1 MVCLFVCLFVFFFGR
16 ICGFAIICNLLGL
29 LPFVIRGFAFVIC
42 GFATIYNLFI
52 LMLGFFSLVGLPC
65 YIFFFQ
71 ILVQNFFFGLF
82 FFCLKVEQI
91 ILFIYLRVFLIFCK
105 GKQIKNFKLLYI
117 IFVFLF
123 SLGQG
128 VLGNTLN

>member
-1 MVCLFVCLFVFFFGR
+1 MRILGFGLFVCLFFFFGR

-71 ILVQNFFFGLF
+71 ILVQKFFFGLF

-117 IFVFLF
+117 IFFFFVFF
-123 SLGQG
+123 RWRCH
-128 VLGNTLN
+128 

>member
-1 MVCLFVCLFVFFFGR
+1 MVCLFVFLFFVFGR

-71 ILVQNFFFGLF
+71 ILVQKFFFGLF

-128 VLGNTLN
+128 VPKNTLN

>member
-1 MVCLFVCLFVFFFGR
+1 MYIGFWFVCLFFCFFFFGR

-71 ILVQNFFFGLF
+71 ILVQNFFFWALF
-82 FFCLKVEQI
+82 FLLESRTNN
-91 ILFIYLRVFLIFCK
+91 FIYLFESVLNFL
-105 GKQIKNFKLLYI
+105 
-117 IFVFLF
+117 
-123 SLGQG
+123 
-128 VLGNTLN
+128 